1 MEISALQD
9 ELDELK
15 GESKSRTES
24 EASMGEAGDKIG
36 AWGTAD
42 KAGTRSENPIPSLP
56 NHPGFKFPR
65 STRVYMMGLGFRVYR
80 V

>member
-24 EASMGEAGDKIG
+24 EASMGEAGDKVG

-42 KAGTRSENPIPSLP
+42 KASTRSENLIPSLS
-56 NHPGFKFPR
+56 NNPGFKFPR
-65 STRVYMMGLGFRVYR
+65 STRVYIMGFGFRV
-80 V
+80 